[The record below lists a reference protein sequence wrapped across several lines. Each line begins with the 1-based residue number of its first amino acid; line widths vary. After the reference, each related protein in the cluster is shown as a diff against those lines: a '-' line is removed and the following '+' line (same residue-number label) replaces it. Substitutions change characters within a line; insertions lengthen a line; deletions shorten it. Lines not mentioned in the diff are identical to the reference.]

1 MTDRAGGG
9 RRGGAGDRPPSS
21 HGREPG
27 AHRGRL
33 QDRDR
38 RESRERRP
46 PRPPEPELPE
56 SIEASQLDREVRQE
70 LRTLSKDNADGVARH
85 LVATAIALAAEDLQG
100 ALAHAEAAARRAGRV
115 ASVREALGMVHYRR
129 GEWGKALGEFRTA
142 RRLSGRHHMLPL
154 MADTER
160 GLGRPERA
168 LELAGTPEARS
179 LPPAERIEL
188 AIVVSGARRDLG
200 QPDAAVQTLR
210 DIARSTRDDQPWAP
224 RIYYAYAEALT
235 AVADPVGAREWFVR
249 AAGADQ
255 DGATDA
261 GDRLAELDGVD
272 LVDLAEAADDE
283 EAVED
288 EERRSA
294 NE

>member
-1 MTDRAGGG
+1 MTDRAGGRERGGDG
-9 RRGGAGDRPPSS
+9 RRPASSQGGGPGS
-21 HGREPG
+21 HRE
-27 AHRGRL
+27 RL

-38 RESRERRP
+38 RESRERKP
-46 PRPPEPELPE
+46 PHPPEPEL
-56 SIEASQLDREVRQE
+56 SDTIEAAQLDREVRQE
-70 LRTLSKDNADGVARH
+70 LRTLSKENADGVARH
-85 LVATAIALAAEDLQG
+85 LVATAIALAAEDLRG
-100 ALAHAEAAARRAGRV
+100 ALAHAETAVRRAGRV

-129 GEWGKALGEFRTA
+129 GEWAKALGEFRTA
-142 RRLSGRHHMLPL
+142 RRLSGRHHLLPL
-154 MADTER
+154 MADSER

-179 LPPAERIEL
+179 LPQADRIEL

-210 DIARSTRDDQPWAP
+210 DIARSTRGDQQWAP
-224 RIYYAYAEALT
+224 RIYYAYAEALI
-235 AVADPVGAREWFVR
+235 AVADPLGAREWFAR
-249 AAGADQ
+249 AAEADQ

-272 LVDLAEAADDE
+272 LVDLEEAVDDE
-283 EAVED
+283 E
-288 EERRSA
+288 RGRA